1 MRFRALLPYLVVLPA
16 VACGEGGSL
25 AISAGA
31 PVSAAVRGRL
41 TDCGQAVSNANVL
54 LAVQQ
59 DLNQSRPVDTR
70 IGPGTTSPDGG
81 FFFEVSPS
89 FAVPGA
95 ASMQLQVTVDG
106 ITDTIAGGTLEFRL
120 GAPPRDTARFDADL
134 GAERGSC

>member
-1 MRFRALLPYLVVLPA
+1 MSLRALLPYLIVLSPI
-16 VACGEGGSL
+16 ACGEGGSL

-31 PVSAAVRGRL
+31 PVSAAVRGRI
-41 TDCGQAVSNANVL
+41 TDCGRPVPSANVL

-59 DLNQSRPVDTR
+59 DLDQARPVDAR
-70 IGPGTTSPDGG
+70 IGPHTTAKEGH
-81 FFFEVSPS
+81 FFFEVSPP
-89 FAVPGA
+89 FAVPGS

-134 GAERGSC
+134 GVERGTC

>member
-1 MRFRALLPYLVVLPA
+1 MRLTALLPYLVVLPA
-16 VACGEGGSL
+16 IACGEGGSL

-41 TDCGQAVSNANVL
+41 TECGQAVFSANVL

-59 DLNQSRPVDTR
+59 DLNQTRPVAIL
-70 IGPGTTSPDGG
+70 IGPHTTAADGS

-95 ASMQLQVTVDG
+95 AGMQLQVTVDG
-106 ITDTIAGGTLEFRL
+106 VTDTIAGGTLEFRL
-120 GAPPRDTARFDADL
+120 GTPPRDTARFDADL
-134 GAERGSC
+134 GAQRGTC